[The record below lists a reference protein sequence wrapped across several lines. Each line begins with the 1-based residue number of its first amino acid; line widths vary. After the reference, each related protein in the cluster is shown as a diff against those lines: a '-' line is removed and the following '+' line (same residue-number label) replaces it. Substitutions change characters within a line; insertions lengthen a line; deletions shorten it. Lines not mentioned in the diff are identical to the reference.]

1 MQRKGLAG
9 GEEELHGE
17 ICIWMK
23 MVGPLCGA
31 GCYWCI
37 MLRTRN
43 TEAYFDL
50 WFQCSISHDAFSLC
64 MLVVCSVDGVDLL
77 RSRAQHLE
85 LDTVL
90 EVGICKSPLALVDEF
105 LV

>member
-1 MQRKGLAG
+1 VQRKGLEG

-17 ICIWMK
+17 ICIWK
-23 MVGPLCGA
+23 KAAEPLYGA
-31 GCYWCI
+31 GYYWCI

-50 WFQCSISHDAFSLC
+50 RFQCSISHDAFSLC
-64 MLVVCSVDGVDLL
+64 MFVVCNVDGVDLL
-77 RSRAQHLE
+77 RSGAQHLE
-85 LDTVL
+85 LDAVL
-90 EVGICKSPLALVDEF
+90 EVGICEGPLALVDEF

>member
-1 MQRKGLAG
+1 MQRKGLGGG
-9 GEEELHGE
+9 GEGLHGE

-23 MVGPLCGA
+23 VAGPLSGA
-31 GCYWCI
+31 GRHWCI
-37 MLRTRN
+37 TLRTRN
-43 TEAYFDL
+43 TEAHFDL
-50 WFQCSISHDAFSLC
+50 RFQCSISHDAFSLC
-64 MLVVCSVDGVDLL
+64 MLVVCNVDGVDLL

-90 EVGICKSPLALVDEF
+90 EVGICKGPLALVDEF